1 MELNLDWR
9 RETSA
14 LWPEV
19 SYELRPLRV
28 WAFHELLAYWQSS
41 GVSAPDRPSDSTGR
55 PNAAQGLG
63 LMTVARRILPEHV
76 RALEGVILVQGG
88 ERAPASL
95 ESLCEE
101 AALMPLAGEII
112 SRLVARSE
120 LPPAAEKN

>member
-28 WAFHELLAYWQSS
+28 WAFHELLAYWQEC
-41 GVSAPDRPSDSTGR
+41 GVDGRDGAPVRLTP
-55 PNAAQGLG
+55 AQGLG
-63 LMTVARRILPEHV
+63 LMAVARRILPEQV
-76 RALEGVILVQGG
+76 RALEGVLLVQGG

-95 ESLCEE
+95 DALCDE
-101 AALMPLAGEII
+101 AALIPLAGEIV

-120 LPPAAEKN
+120 IPLAAEKN

>member
-28 WAFHELLAYWQSS
+28 WAFHELLAYWQSC
-41 GVSAPDRPSDSTGR
+41 GVDGQAGASTLT
-55 PNAAQGLG
+55 AAQGLG
-63 LMTVARRILPEHV
+63 LMAVARRILPEHV
-76 RALEGVILVQGG
+76 RALDGVVLVQGG
-88 ERAPASL
+88 ERVAASL
-95 ESLCEE
+95 EALCDE
-101 AALMPLAGEII
+101 APLMPLAGEIV
-112 SRLVARSE
+112 SRLVTRSE